1 MIDSRDY
8 EEFARFLSECCGLV
22 LGDSRQYLVSSRLS
36 RLLDEFGYKDVPE
49 LLHALRKAPSPKL
62 RTRVIDAMTTNETSW
77 FRDGFPFEILRHV
90 ILPELAS
97 TRSSIKVWSAGCSS
111 GQEPYSI
118 SMVVSEWE
126 ASRPRRVVPVSILG
140 TDLSEGV
147 LDDARKAVY
156 DGLSIVRGLSESRR
170 SRFFQ
175 TVPEGHKII
184 PEVQRR
190 CRFQKLNLV
199 DSYAALG
206 KFDIVFCRNVLI
218 YFSAETK
225 RQVLDGIAKQLNPG
239 GYLFLGASETVGP
252 YSKAYETVRTEYGS
266 VLRLKG

>member
-8 EEFARFLSECCGLV
+8 EEFARFLQDCCGLV

-36 RLLDEFGYKDVPE
+36 RLLDEFSFKSVPE
-49 LLHALRKAPSPKL
+49 LLHAMRQAPNPRL

-90 ILPELAS
+90 LLPELAAKN
-97 TRSSIKVWSAGCSS
+97 SSNKVWSSGCSS
-111 GQEPYSI
+111 GQEAYSI

-126 ASRPRRVVPVSILG
+126 ESRPSRKVPVSILG
-140 TDLSEGV
+140 TDLSEKIV
-147 LDDARKAVY
+147 EDARRAIY

-170 SRFFQ
+170 ARFFE
-175 TVPEGHKII
+175 TVADGHKVI

-190 CRFQKLNLV
+190 CRFQKLNLI

-206 KFDIVFCRNVLI
+206 KFDLVFCRNVLI
-218 YFSAETK
+218 YFSGETK
-225 RQVLDGIAKQLNPG
+225 RQVLDGIARQMNPG
-239 GYLFLGASETVGP
+239 GYLFLGASETAGP
-252 YSKAYETVRTEYGS
+252 YTQSFETVRTEYGS
-266 VLRLKG
+266 VLRVKS